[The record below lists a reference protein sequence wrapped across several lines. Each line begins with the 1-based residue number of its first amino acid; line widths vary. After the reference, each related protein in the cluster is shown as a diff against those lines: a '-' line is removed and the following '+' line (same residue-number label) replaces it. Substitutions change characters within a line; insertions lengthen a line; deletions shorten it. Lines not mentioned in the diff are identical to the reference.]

1 MLEEFSLFTNSEKSS
16 IYNLSIKDE
25 SFDYYINN
33 RDYYILDTNRF
44 TFILIRMKRQ
54 CVRCGVHLTED
65 RKLWCKKCRERVDEE
80 LRGEISRPYEYYFR
94 WHLRHKK

>member
-1 MLEEFSLFTNSEKSS
+1 
-16 IYNLSIKDE
+16 
-25 SFDYYINN
+25 
-33 RDYYILDTNRF
+33 
-44 TFILIRMKRQ
+44 MKRQ

-94 WHLRHKK
+94 HHLKQMRKERDLF